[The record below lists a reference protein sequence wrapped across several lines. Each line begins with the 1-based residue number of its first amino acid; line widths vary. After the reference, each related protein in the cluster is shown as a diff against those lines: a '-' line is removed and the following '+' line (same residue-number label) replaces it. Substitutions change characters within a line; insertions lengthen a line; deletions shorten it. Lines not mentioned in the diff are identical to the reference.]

1 MVLILI
7 ITVTSKKV
15 TNKYYRKFNSQ
26 PNDAM
31 EMTTNYSGDIFT
43 HIKKAAAMLGRPIK
57 NERVYASFVAL

>member
-1 MVLILI
+1 M
-7 ITVTSKKV
+7 
-15 TNKYYRKFNSQ
+15 KFNSQ

-57 NERVYASFVAL
+57 NERVCQFCCFTVYLILALGLHFIGRD